1 MARNREEPKPSAED
15 DEASAADAPTKG
27 AASLT
32 AGLWAYPL
40 IAIVIATTGIIV
52 AFVLTWGYVLR
63 HANEEHAAQM
73 RATQLKMYASYFNV
87 RTTALRH
94 EIDGAA
100 NAEETAAAFSSY
112 DAATLAQTSR
122 RLTTLISNAAR
133 VDLIAKGKEALDLNS
148 DTPINFVALDVI
160 KRAQTTEF
168 VGPEASLAN
177 QRPIFYVARPITQ
190 HGTVVGVLFAAISM
204 DFYFQ
209 PLKALPSDLG
219 LVTVEEQFEGTAPR
233 VVLQYGDDPGESE
246 ALHMK
251 LEAPNWQLS
260 FKPNS
265 AANAPV
271 ASLNRLWTPLA
282 VAIGLLL
289 AGIYLAFSRLFG
301 AMEKDAATLIE
312 FVTRVVRGRS
322 AGPERYRLS
331 VFHQIAVAA
340 GRFARRVPRE
350 RSERDPRERPE
361 QKPVT
366 PKAAEKAPTK
376 TGAKAPKV
384 ESAADDED
392 DFLDVRSNVKDDNFG
407 IEVSEEA
414 SPIDMG
420 LKLDP
425 TIFRAYD
432 IRGIVGRNLS
442 SDVVYWIGR
451 AFAAE
456 SHAAG
461 RLRVVIGRDGR
472 DSSEGLAEA
481 LTRGL
486 REGGLDVMDVGLVP
500 TPLLYYATHALD
512 TGTGV
517 MITGSHNPPEYNGLK
532 MMIGGETLAD
542 ARIQKLRERIEGN
555 SFTTGAGDVERV
567 DIVDH
572 YLDRVTSDVAV
583 AQPLKVVIDC
593 GNGVAGVVAPRLVA
607 ELGCE
612 VVPLYCDVDGTFPN
626 HHPDPADPKNLEDL
640 ITVVKDEKADLGIAF
655 DGDGDRIGV
664 VTNTGTIVWPDKLL
678 MLFARDIVG
687 RNPGADIIFDVK
699 CSRHLNTIISEYGGR
714 PIMWKTGHS
723 HMKAKLKET
732 GALLAGE
739 FSGHICFGERWFG
752 FDDALYSAARLLEIV
767 GAESQRVDKL
777 FAEFPVTFMTPE
789 IKVTTTEKAKFGIME
804 RLSKEGHF
812 GNGTLTTIDG
822 IRVDYPDG
830 FGLVRPSNTSPVL
843 TLRFEADGQAALD
856 RIQRVFREQLAKIDP
871 SLRF

>member
-1 MARNREEPKPSAED
+1 MTD
-15 DEASAADAPTKG
+15 DASTETTPTATG
-27 AASLT
+27 PSLT
-32 AGLWAYPL
+32 AGLWSYPL
-40 IAIVIATTGIIV
+40 IAIAISLVGLVV
-52 AFVLTWGYVLR
+52 AFVLIWGTVVQ
-63 HANEEHAAQM
+63 HANDEHAAQL
-73 RATQLKMYASYFNV
+73 RQTQLKMYASYFNV
-87 RTTALRH
+87 RTTALRR
-94 EIDGAA
+94 EIEGAA
-100 NAEETAAAFSSY
+100 NSEEAVAAFASFDAAALSQ
-112 DAATLAQTSR
+112 AGH

-133 VDLIAKGKEALDLNS
+133 VDLIPKGKEALDLNS

-160 KRAQTTEF
+160 KRGQTSEF

-190 HGTVVGVLFAAISM
+190 RGIVVGVLFAAISM

-219 LVTVEEQFEGTAPR
+219 LVTIEEQFEGAAPH
-233 VVLQYGDDPGESE
+233 VVLQYGDDPGQGDVLRAS
-246 ALHMK
+246 LD
-251 LEAPNWQLS
+251 APHWQLA
-260 FKPNS
+260 FKPRQS
-265 AANAPV
+265 AIPPV
-271 ASLNRLWTPLA
+271 ASLNRIWTPLA
-282 VAIGLLL
+282 VAVGLLL
-289 AGIYLAFSRLFG
+289 AGVYLGFSRLFN
-301 AMEKDAATLIE
+301 AMDKDAATLIE

-322 AGPERYRLS
+322 AGPERYRLAL
-331 VFHQIAVAA
+331 FRQIATAA
-340 GRFARRVPRE
+340 GRFAPRVPRE
-350 RSERDPRERPE
+350 RSPERDS
-361 QKPVT
+361 
-366 PKAAEKAPTK
+366 AEKRSADAKSRAEKREPAATK
-376 TGAKAPKV
+376 PGDKGGAKGKPAQTPPA
-384 ESAADDED
+384 EDDED
-392 DFLDVRSNVKDDNFG
+392 DFLDVRSNLKDDNFG
-407 IEVSEEA
+407 IEVSEEV
-414 SPIDMG
+414 SPIEMG
-420 LKLDP
+420 LKLDT

-432 IRGIVGRNLS
+432 IRGVVGRSLS
-442 SDVVYWIGR
+442 ADVVYWIGR

-456 SHAAG
+456 CAAAG
-461 RLRVVIGRDGR
+461 RTRVVIGRDGR

-486 REGGLDVMDVGLVP
+486 REGGADVMDVGLVP

-532 MMIGGETLAD
+532 MMIAGETLAE

-555 SFTTGAGDVERV
+555 SFTTGAGDAEHI
-567 DIVDH
+567 DIIDH

-593 GNGVAGVVAPRLVA
+593 GNGVASVVAPRLIT

-664 VTNTGTIVWPDKLL
+664 VTNLGDIVWPDKLL

-699 CSRHLNTIISEYGGR
+699 CSRHLNAIISEYGGR

-739 FSGHICFGERWFG
+739 FSGHICFGERWYG

-789 IKVTTTEKAKFGIME
+789 IKVNTTDKAKFGIMD

-830 FGLVRPSNTSPVL
+830 WGLVRPSNTSPVL

-871 SLRF
+871 TLRF